1 MNNFTAIG
9 RISKDLIA
17 SKTSSG
23 MSVCRFSIAIN
34 RKFAK
39 EGQPTADFFNIVTF
53 SKTAEFCDKYFRKGM
68 QIGLVGSVQ
77 NNNWEKDGVKHYDT
91 VIFADSVYFAEGKK
105 SDETQSQVQPEVA
118 KGFIKPVE
126 TQRTID
132 GQDGFY
138 PIDTDQLPF

>member
-9 RISKDLIA
+9 RISKDLIVG
-17 SKTSSG
+17 KTANG

-77 NNNWEKDGVKHYDT
+77 NNNWEKDGTKHYDT
-91 VIFADSVYFAEGKK
+91 AIFADSVYFAEGKK
-105 SDETQSQVQPEVA
+105 SEENQSEPA
-118 KGFIKPVE
+118 KVFVKPVE
-126 TQRTID
+126 QNE
-132 GQDGFY
+132 GFY
-138 PIDTDQLPF
+138 PIGDDELPF

>member
-9 RISKDLIA
+9 RISKDLTA

-53 SKTAEFCDKYFRKGM
+53 SKTAEFCDKYFHKGM

-105 SDETQSQVQPEVA
+105 SEETQGRVQSETA
-118 KGFIKPVE
+118 KGYIKPTE
-126 TQRTID
+126 QNE
-132 GQDGFY
+132 GFY
-138 PIDTDQLPF
+138 PIDSDQLPF

>member
-9 RISKDLIA
+9 RISKELIA

-23 MSVCRFSIAIN
+23 MSVCRFSIAIQ

-53 SKTAEFCDKYFRKGM
+53 SKTAKFCDKYFHKGI

-91 VIFADSVYFAEGKK
+91 VIFADSVYFADGKQPIAADK
-105 SDETQSQVQPEVA
+105 TFQPETA

-126 TQRTID
+126 QNE
-132 GQDGFY
+132 GFY
-138 PIDTDQLPF
+138 PIDSDILPF